1 MSIITAL
8 AFLLIAGTAAAASV
22 TLRDVSTNEP
32 ITNGIVYLS
41 SGNQQTNKYITG
53 SVEIPAGDG
62 ELTLL
67 FDDLLTRGADYYR
80 AVQLREVQDE
90 LLLFPVGTVRG
101 DVKDSRN
108 NLVGGAR
115 LRFDCGG
122 GQFAFPE
129 ATDAFGGFSVQ
140 AMPVGACHIT
150 AKYQDAVGSIE
161 VKVERGSLVSTEIR
175 LDRTVI
181 SERRRSQLATAGI
194 LAALFF
200 GGAAAGYSL
209 FMLARRIRRH
219 DARGEGVGVDAAPQ
233 ARENEGQAAEAK
245 KTSLS
250 SRAEDI
256 LKTLNG
262 KEKEIVRF
270 LLEHGNQSPQSTVR
284 HQTGIPR
291 TSLSRVLQSLET
303 KKIITLKKLGK
314 MVRIALTDWFLG
326 KEE

>member
-1 MSIITAL
+1 MGIIMAL
-8 AFLLIAGTAAAASV
+8 AFLLIAGTAAAAPV

-41 SGNQQTNKYITG
+41 SGNQRSNEYITG
-53 SVEIPAGDG
+53 PVEIPAGDG
-62 ELTLL
+62 ELTIL
-67 FDDLLTRGADYYR
+67 FDELLTRGADYYR
-80 AVQLREVQDE
+80 AVQLREVRDE

-140 AMPVGACHIT
+140 AMPVGACTIT
-150 AKYQDAVGSIE
+150 ARYKDAVGSAE
-161 VKVERGSLVSTEIR
+161 VQVERGSLVTAEIK
-175 LDRTVI
+175 LDKTVI
-181 SERRRSQLATAGI
+181 SERKRGRLATAGI

-200 GGAAAGYSL
+200 GGAAAGYAV
-209 FMLARRIRRH
+209 FMLARRMRRR
-219 DARGEGVGVDAAPQ
+219 DARDEGVGVAVPQ
-233 ARENEGQAAEAK
+233 ARESEGQEVGAK
-245 KTSLS
+245 KASLS
-250 SRAEDI
+250 SRTEDI